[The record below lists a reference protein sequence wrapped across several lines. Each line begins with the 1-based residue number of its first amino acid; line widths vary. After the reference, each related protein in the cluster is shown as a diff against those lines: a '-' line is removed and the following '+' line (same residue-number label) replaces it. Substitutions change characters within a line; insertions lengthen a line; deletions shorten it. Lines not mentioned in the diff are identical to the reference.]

1 MQLHEEELQARKER
15 VQRGEVTLGKEVVK
29 ERQVIEVPVSYEEVF
44 VERERAEGR
53 IPATD
58 AEIGEGEFRVTLS
71 ADEISVEKRTV
82 VREKVGL
89 GKRQVTETQH
99 IEGDVRRETARI
111 ERQGADTGAAEPPRA
126 PDGT

>member
-53 IPATD
+53 TPATD

-89 GKRQVTETQH
+89 GKRQVTETQR

>member
-29 ERQVIEVPVSYEEVF
+29 ERQVIEIPVSYEEVF

-53 IPATD
+53 SPATD

-82 VREKVGL
+82 LREKVGL

>member
-53 IPATD
+53 TPATD

-111 ERQGADTGAAEPPRA
+111 ERQGADAGAAEPPRA